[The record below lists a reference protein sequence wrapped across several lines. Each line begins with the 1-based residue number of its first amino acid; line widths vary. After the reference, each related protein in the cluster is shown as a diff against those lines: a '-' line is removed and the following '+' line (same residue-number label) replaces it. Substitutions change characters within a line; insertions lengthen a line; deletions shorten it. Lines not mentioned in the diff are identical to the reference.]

1 MNGLELAEA
10 YYNEYGRK
18 MLAEDFPDLTDS
30 IAVGLLG
37 SGSECMGYDDGV
49 SQDHDFEPGFCIF
62 VGDDIDSRTEFR
74 LERAYAKLPDE
85 FTGFKRQRLSPVG
98 GNRHGVI
105 RLSDFVESRTGS
117 KTGELTMRQWLFVQ
131 EQLLIEITNGKVFV
145 DESGML
151 TNIRDRLK
159 YMPEDIR
166 NKKLA
171 GHLLMMAQ
179 AGQYN
184 YYRAKKRGDEGAVL
198 LALHEFAMSGIH
210 VVYLLNNRYM
220 PYYKWAFRG
229 MRDIGIMSKEA
240 DTFVSILK
248 GAENAGDLVEGI
260 AEKVIAELKRQGLTD
275 ATCGDL
281 EKHAYSVNDR
291 VKSGEIRNMSIF
303 AGV

>member
-1 MNGLELAEA
+1 MTGLELSEA
-10 YYNEYGRK
+10 YYNEFGRK
-18 MLAEDFPDLTDS
+18 MLEEQFPELMGNL
-30 IAVGLLG
+30 AVGLVG
-37 SGSECMGYDDGV
+37 SGSECMGFDDDV
-49 SQDHDFEPGFCIF
+49 SRDHDFEPGFCIF
-62 VGDDIDSRTEFR
+62 IDGIDSRQEFK

-85 FTGFKRQRLSPVG
+85 FMGFKRQKLSPVG

-105 RLSDFVESRTGS
+105 SLEEFIKS
-117 KTGELTMRQWLFVQ
+117 KTGTADGDLPLMAWLYVP
-131 EQLLIEITNGKVFV
+131 EQSLIELTNGKVFYDGEGV
-145 DESGML
+145 L
-151 TNIRDRLK
+151 TDVRNRLK

-171 GHLLMMAQ
+171 GRLLMMAQ

-184 YYRAKKRGDEGAVL
+184 YYRAMKRGDEGAAL
-198 LALHEFAMSGIH
+198 LALHEFATSGIH
-210 VVYLLNNRYM
+210 AVYLLNNRYM

-229 MRDIGIMSKEA
+229 MRDIGIMSEEA
-240 DTFVSILK
+240 DAFVSILR
-248 GAENAGDLVEGI
+248 GTDSAGDLVEGI
-260 AEKVIAELKRQGLTD
+260 AGKVIAELKRQGLTD